1 MNGVNQGIGKVGHWP
16 FFFPSP
22 YFFRSMMTLGMD
34 GGEHM
39 VVGKLAIK
47 SFKDEFIANS
57 TYGHRLTYSNNDNVM
72 NHLTNI
78 LTNIIMISNA
88 K

>member
-1 MNGVNQGIGKVGHWP
+1 
-16 FFFPSP
+16 
-22 YFFRSMMTLGMD
+22 
-34 GGEHM
+34 M